1 MRRFPLSV
9 SLTAVLLW
17 SSTLAAEDLKPE
29 TIRRG
34 KRATALV
41 VQGKGF
47 GSAFCIDPAG
57 FFITNQHVVGKSDTV
72 RLVLNTAEADEKTFE
87 AEVVRSDKTADLA
100 LLRIKD
106 AEKHQFTALEIGGVD
121 ELIETQQLVA
131 FGYPFGTALA
141 VKEKKYPSI
150 SVNVGRVTALRKT
163 KGKLQRIQLDAQ
175 LNPGNSGG
183 PVLNSAGKVV
193 GIVRSGVLRSGVNF
207 AIPAT
212 LLDSFLA
219 KPELTVAS
227 PTVPFK
233 DRHEPL
239 ELTIRAARFSKA
251 GPQLDVE
258 VAVGN
263 AKAIAPFVAARTE
276 DAETY
281 RVSIVPVPRPKAGVL
296 LPIAITFS
304 GGSVRCQTPDGDV
317 VLDGKKYRLS
327 NISRIER
334 NDKANVVVLKDGKQI
349 SGKKL
354 SVGKLQADFGGYI
367 LPLDADRASTI
378 VIYRVKPESDKIAFR
393 VVAKQ
398 DGKVVA
404 TASGVISL
412 KRSAAEIAK
421 AANAA
426 ARPEVKLPGG
436 IYQPPKGASS
446 FEDGAAKV
454 IYQMPHAYTR
464 YTIAGRGRYFVFHL
478 KEDKKLLIMDVLTGK
493 TAAEIPGVM
502 DDALIAGSA
511 EKLVIVLP
519 GQKLMQRWSLKTF
532 KREKV
537 AQLPGL
543 GTTLRALM
551 GANSR
556 GPLFLGAE
564 QATLVDLETLKPL
577 DVTKQLHVGPK
588 SAVRMSYDGRTIA
601 AIYTGGGGSYSLMR
615 LRGNTITTGKFGFT
629 GNAVRWAWPTADG
642 SLITMPGGGLYDANL
657 NLLSAKWLSGSTLFP
672 TVDPR
677 YFISVRYAADK
688 TRGYVTH
695 AAICTTADRR
705 IVHTYVGM
713 EEMAPHGNTN
723 SRNGISRSLHWGST
737 HFHYIPWANVLISM
751 PLDKKQIVLRRFD
764 LMKSLEATGIDYLF
778 VDSVPPTEAIKGRA
792 LSYQI
797 AVKSKRGG
805 LKYKLESGPK
815 GMSVS
820 SSGLLTWNVP
830 PDLVEKTAQ
839 AIITVADAS
848 GQDIFHSIQMAVRE

>member
-1 MRRFPLSV
+1 
-9 SLTAVLLW
+9 
-17 SSTLAAEDLKPE
+17 
-29 TIRRG
+29 
-34 KRATALV
+34 
-41 VQGKGF
+41 
-47 GSAFCIDPAG
+47 
-57 FFITNQHVVGKSDTV
+57 
-72 RLVLNTAEADEKTFE
+72 
-87 AEVVRSDKTADLA
+87 
-100 LLRIKD
+100 
-106 AEKHQFTALEIGGVD
+106 
-121 ELIETQQLVA
+121 
-131 FGYPFGTALA
+131 
-141 VKEKKYPSI
+141 
-150 SVNVGRVTALRKT
+150 
-163 KGKLQRIQLDAQ
+163 
-175 LNPGNSGG
+175 
-183 PVLNSAGKVV
+183 
-193 GIVRSGVLRSGVNF
+193 
-207 AIPAT
+207 
-212 LLDSFLA
+212 
-219 KPELTVAS
+219 
-227 PTVPFK
+227 
-233 DRHEPL
+233 
-239 ELTIRAARFSKA
+239 
-251 GPQLDVE
+251 
-258 VAVGN
+258 
-263 AKAIAPFVAARTE
+263 
-276 DAETY
+276 
-281 RVSIVPVPRPKAGVL
+281 
-296 LPIAITFS
+296 
-304 GGSVRCQTPDGDV
+304 
-317 VLDGKKYRLS
+317 
-327 NISRIER
+327 
-334 NDKANVVVLKDGKQI
+334 
-349 SGKKL
+349 
-354 SVGKLQADFGGYI
+354 
-367 LPLDADRASTI
+367 
-378 VIYRVKPESDKIAFR
+378 
-393 VVAKQ
+393 
-398 DGKVVA
+398 
-404 TASGVISL
+404 
-412 KRSAAEIAK
+412 
-421 AANAA
+421 
-426 ARPEVKLPGG
+426 
-436 IYQPPKGASS
+436 
-446 FEDGAAKV
+446 
-454 IYQMPHAYTR
+454 MPHAYTR

-839 AIITVADAS
+839 AIITVADAG